1 MTKRNKRKI
10 QNLLT
15 LILSIHTRKR
25 YKNTRLMK
33 FMLVETNELIKEKM
47 NENLTLEFLISD
59 RFFLK

>member
-1 MTKRNKRKI
+1 
-10 QNLLT
+10 
-15 LILSIHTRKR
+15 
-25 YKNTRLMK
+25 MK